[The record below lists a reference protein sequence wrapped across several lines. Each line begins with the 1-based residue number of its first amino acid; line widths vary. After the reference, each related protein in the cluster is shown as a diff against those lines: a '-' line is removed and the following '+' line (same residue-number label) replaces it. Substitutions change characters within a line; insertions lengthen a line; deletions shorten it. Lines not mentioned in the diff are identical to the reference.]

1 MFGRHVTMKLKA
13 NSVVELPRFIER
25 EVLPLLRKQKGLCD
39 EISFV
44 SPERSLAVS
53 ISFWDTKEDA
63 EAYNLAGYPEVLKAL
78 SEVLEGTPTVA
89 TFETVTSTFHKAA
102 AAKAA

>member
-1 MFGRHVTMKLKA
+1 MKLKA
-13 NSVVELPRFIER
+13 NAVVKLPRIIEN

-44 SPERSLAVS
+44 SPERSAAVS
-53 ISFWDTKEDA
+53 ISLWDTKEDA
-63 EAYNLAGYPEVLKAL
+63 EAYHRTGYPEVLKAL
-78 SEVLEGTPTVA
+78 SEVLEGMPTVA

-102 AAKAA
+102 VARVA

>member
-13 NSVVELPRFIER
+13 NSVEELPRIIKN
-25 EVLPLLRKQKGLCD
+25 EVLPLLRKQKGLSD

-53 ISFWDTKEDA
+53 ISLWETKEDA
-63 EAYNLAGYPEVLKAL
+63 EAYNLTGYPEVLKAL
-78 SEVLEGTPTVA
+78 SEVLEGTPTVS
-89 TFETVTSTFHKAA
+89 TFETVSSTFHKAA
-102 AAKAA
+102 AAKVA